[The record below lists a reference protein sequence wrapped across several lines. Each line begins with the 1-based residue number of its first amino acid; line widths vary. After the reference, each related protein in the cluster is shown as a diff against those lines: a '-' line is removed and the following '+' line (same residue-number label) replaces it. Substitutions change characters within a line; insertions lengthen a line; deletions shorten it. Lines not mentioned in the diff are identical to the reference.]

1 MRVTGSQDNQ
11 TILVANKLGA
21 ISVTERDLAD
31 YAGTYES
38 TELDATYQLSV
49 DGGQLTLRNRWNP
62 KLTLAPL
69 VRDEFDTG
77 GLGTLVFR
85 RDSNGRISGLSLFD
99 DRIRNVTFE
108 KIR

>member
-1 MRVTGSQDNQ
+1 MRVTASLDNQ
-11 TILVANKLGA
+11 TIVANKLGA
-21 ISVTERDLAD
+21 ISVGDDLAD

-49 DGGQLTLRNRWNP
+49 DGGQLTLRDRWNP

-85 RDSNGRISGLSLFD
+85 RDANGRISGLSLFD
-99 DRIRNVTFE
+99 DRIRNVAFD